1 MKNKLENKRDMDIK
15 LQNSMLNKLN
25 LKNRNNSMKDEDE
38 DEDNDGS
45 QCAEA
50 GFDSEQEED

>member
-1 MKNKLENKRDMDIK
+1 MDIK
-15 LQNSMLNKLN
+15 LQNSKLNKLN

-38 DEDNDGS
+38 DNESS